1 MVCPDRRSNR
11 KNVRKVPVSEKGH
24 NLSKS
29 HEVIILSNLVKMNKE
44 LVRVLGAV
52 CDGFEQMDAMHIDL
66 YKDTLKTAA
75 TALGQ
80 LEDIESKLLRKQ
92 K

>member
-1 MVCPDRRSNR
+1 
-11 KNVRKVPVSEKGH
+11 
-24 NLSKS
+24 
-29 HEVIILSNLVKMNKE
+29 MNKE

-75 TALGQ
+75 TALEQ

>member
-1 MVCPDRRSNR
+1 
-11 KNVRKVPVSEKGH
+11 
-24 NLSKS
+24 
-29 HEVIILSNLVKMNKE
+29 MNKE